1 MPLTIK
7 VAGAGITVAKL
18 LWRHGGRRG
27 NTSARLTETLEL
39 NPGLAA
45 LGAVLPLGTKVTL
58 PDLPPVPMPAKAP
71 IDSSVTDGGVASDH
85 AAPASVARSEA
96 DPGTTPAS

>member
-1 MPLTIK
+1 MPLKIK

-27 NTSARLTETLEL
+27 NTSARLAETLEL

-45 LGAVLPLGTKVTL
+45 LGPVLPLGTRVTL
-58 PDLPPVPMPAKAP
+58 PDLPPASTQPRAAVPAVSLF
-71 IDSSVTDGGVASDH
+71 DD
-85 AAPASVARSEA
+85 
-96 DPGTTPAS
+96 

>member
-7 VAGAGITVAKL
+7 VAGVGITVAKL

-45 LGAVLPLGTKVTL
+45 LGPVLPLGTKVTL
-58 PDLPPVPMPAKAP
+58 PDLPP
-71 IDSSVTDGGVASDH
+71 
-85 AAPASVARSEA
+85 
-96 DPGTTPAS
+96 TTPQTRAAVPAVSLFDD

>member
-7 VAGAGITVAKL
+7 VAGVGITVAKL

-27 NTSARLTETLEL
+27 NTAARLAATLAL

-45 LGAVLPLGTKVTL
+45 LGTVLPLGAKVTL
-58 PDLPPVPMPAKAP
+58 PDLPPVTPQSRAAVPAVSLF
-71 IDSSVTDGGVASDH
+71 DD
-85 AAPASVARSEA
+85 
-96 DPGTTPAS
+96 

>member
-27 NTSARLTETLEL
+27 NTSARLNETLEL

-45 LGAVLPLGTKVTL
+45 LGPVLPLGTPVTL
-58 PDLPPVPMPAKAP
+58 PDLPPV
-71 IDSSVTDGGVASDH
+71 
-85 AAPASVARSEA
+85 AAQPLAAVSAVSLF
-96 DPGTTPAS
+96 DD